1 MFLGQKKKK
10 KSERANEKYFQ
21 VIIQNL
27 KKGKSVVVQK
37 GKKWE
42 NVIHERGLQAQK
54 YPLYAKSAQK
64 KILLKEAQEIV
75 Y

>member
-1 MFLGQKKKK
+1 MFLGRLNEE

-27 KKGKSVVVQK
+27 KKGTSVVVQK

-54 YPLYAKSAQK
+54 YPLYAKSAKK